1 MYAKRESKRL
11 RQFRYVKRFTG
22 ASPPFTGLFGLLSYH
37 SFPPTLIFLILHP
50 MEKSKRPP
58 KGPGLSSLLKP
69 YRGLITLLAFLA
81 LLGNGLNLVIPKIIA
96 AAIDAF
102 VDSKLDRQHILVEF
116 LGVASAVFVLG
127 YLQSIVQTYASE
139 KVARD
144 LRARLAEKISRQSFE
159 FLQKT
164 NPSTL
169 LTNLTAD
176 VDSIKMF
183 ISQAIV
189 SIASSLVIIIGAS
202 ALLLSINWKLGL
214 IVMAIIPIIGITF
227 FVVLRKVRAL
237 FLKAREVIDWLN
249 KVINESILGAA
260 IIRVIN
266 SQQLEYNKF
275 LDANKKALGLGL
287 NILRLFASLIP
298 VIIFTANMA
307 TLAILAMGGHF
318 VITGA
323 MSLGNL
329 TAFNNY
335 LAMLIFPILVIGF
348 MSNVI
353 AQASASYARI
363 SGVLNAPDPVETGT
377 LTNTLEGEIAVKEVS
392 MIYKDKTVLKDI
404 SFTVPAGSRTA
415 IIGPTAAGKTQLL
428 NLLTALTRPNTGSI
442 EYDGHPIADYKK
454 DAFHKQVGFV
464 FQDSIMFNM
473 SIRENIAFNE
483 TVTEED
489 LQKAIATAEL
499 HDFIDSLPDKL
510 ETVVSERGTSLS
522 GGQKQRI
529 MLARALAINP
539 RVLLLDDFTARVDTS
554 TEQKILENVRR
565 NYPGITLLS
574 VTQKIAS
581 IEDYQQI
588 ILLMEGEIIAS
599 GTHQELMQ
607 TCPEYV
613 QIYQSQRSTSHY
625 EQHELQS

>member
-1 MYAKRESKRL
+1 
-11 RQFRYVKRFTG
+11 
-22 ASPPFTGLFGLLSYH
+22 
-37 SFPPTLIFLILHP
+37 
-50 MEKSKRPP
+50 MEKTKRPP

-69 YRGLITLLAFLA
+69 YRGLLALLIFLA
-81 LLGNGLNLVIPKIIA
+81 LLSNGLNLALPKIIA

-102 VDSKLDRQHILVEF
+102 GVHGRHLDMHDIIVKF
-116 LGVASAVFVLG
+116 MMVTSGVFMLS

-144 LRARLAEKISRQSFE
+144 LRTRLSEKISRQSYE
-159 FLQKT
+159 FLQT
-164 NPSTL
+164 TSPSKL

-189 SIASSLVIIIGAS
+189 SISSSLVIIVGAS

-214 IVMAIIPIIGITF
+214 IVITIIPIIGITF
-227 FVVLRKVRAL
+227 FIVLRKVRTL
-237 FLKAREVIDWLN
+237 FLKAREVIDRLN

-266 SQQLEYNKF
+266 SQQQEYNKF
-275 LDANKKALGLGL
+275 LDANKNALGLGL
-287 NILRLFASLIP
+287 SILRLFASLIP
-298 VIIFTANMA
+298 VIIFASNMA
-307 TLAILAMGGHF
+307 SLAILAMGGRF
-318 VITGA
+318 VITGN
-323 MSLGNL
+323 MTLGNFS
-329 TAFNNY
+329 AFNNY
-335 LAMLIFPILVIGF
+335 LAMLIFPILIIGF

-377 LTNTLEGEIAVKEVS
+377 LKAALKGDVAVKNVS
-392 MIYKDKTVLKDI
+392 VTYKDKTVLKDI
-404 SFTVPAGSRTA
+404 SFTVAAGSKTA

-428 NLLTALTRPNTGSI
+428 HLLTALTRPNTGAI
-442 EYDGHPIADYKK
+442 EYDGHPIADYEKETL
-454 DAFHKQVGFV
+454 HKQIGFV
-464 FQDSIMFNM
+464 FQDSIIFNM

-483 TVTEED
+483 AVTKED
-489 LQKAIATAEL
+489 MEKAIATAEL
-499 HDFIDSLPDKL
+499 HDFIASLPDKL
-510 ETVVSERGTSLS
+510 DTVVSERGSSLS

-539 RVLLLDDFTARVDTS
+539 RVLLLDDFTARVDSS

-574 VTQKIAS
+574 VTQKIAP
-581 IEDYQQI
+581 IEEYEQI
-588 ILLMEGEIIAS
+588 ILLMEGELIAS
-599 GTHQELMQ
+599 GTHGELMN

>member
-1 MYAKRESKRL
+1 MS
-11 RQFRYVKRFTG
+11 T
-22 ASPPFTGLFGLLSYH
+22 
-37 SFPPTLIFLILHP
+37 
-50 MEKSKRPP
+50 
-58 KGPGLSSLLKP
+58 LLKP
-69 YRGLITLLAFLA
+69 YRGLIILLAFLA
-81 LLGNGLNLVIPKIIA
+81 LLSNGLSLALPKIIGK
-96 AAIDAF
+96 AIDAF
-102 VDSKLDRQHILVEF
+102 DKRQLDMHNIVVQF
-116 LGVASAVFVLG
+116 LAVTIGVFIFA
-127 YLQSIVQTYASE
+127 YLQSIVQTFASE
-139 KVARD
+139 RVARD
-144 LRARLAEKISRQSFE
+144 LRTRLSEKISRQSYE
-159 FLQKT
+159 FLQTTSSSK
-164 NPSTL
+164 L

-176 VDSIKMF
+176 VDSIKMYVA
-183 ISQAIV
+183 QAIV
-189 SIASSLVIIIGAS
+189 SILSSLVTIIGVS
-202 ALLLSINWKLGL
+202 ILVMTINWKLGL
-214 IVMAIIPIIGITF
+214 IVIATIPIIGVTF
-227 FVVLRKVRAL
+227 FIVLRKVRAL
-237 FLKAREVIDWLN
+237 FLKAREVIDRLN

-275 LDANKKALGLGL
+275 LDANSKAMGIGLS
-287 NILRLFASLIP
+287 ILRLFAALIP

-307 TLAILAMGGHF
+307 TLSILALGGHF
-318 VITGA
+318 VITGS
-323 MSLGNL
+323 MSLGDFS
-329 TAFNNY
+329 AFNNY
-335 LAMLIFPILVIGF
+335 LAMLIFPILIIGF

-353 AQASASYARI
+353 AQAQASYARI
-363 SGVLNAPDPVETGT
+363 NGVLNAPDPVETGT
-377 LTNTLEGEIAVKEVS
+377 LKTALKGEITVKDVS
-392 MIYKDKTVLKDI
+392 VIYKDKTVLKDI
-404 SFTVPAGSRTA
+404 SFTVPAGARTA

-428 NLLTALTRPNTGSI
+428 HLLTALTRPNTGAI
-442 EYDGHPIADYKK
+442 EYDRHPIAEYEKET
-454 DAFHKQVGFV
+454 FHKQVGFV
-464 FQDSIMFNM
+464 FQDSIIFNM

-483 TVTEED
+483 TVTEQD
-489 LQKAIATAEL
+489 MQRAIDTAEL
-499 HDFIDSLPDKL
+499 HDFVNALPDKL
-510 ETVVSERGTSLS
+510 ETIVSERGTSLS

-599 GTHQELMQ
+599 GTHQELMD